1 MGSFRR
7 AWVLAAV
14 LMLNIVLAI
23 LLTPLG
29 FESRPPATL
38 RPAGYLAI
46 GAVFAGLA
54 LDLAALALIFLRRI
68 GWASRLAIAGS
79 VLFLFPNVVDQTG
92 VFFSVPI
99 PPAVRMLEYMFI
111 FVLLVT
117 LLLASTMQRA
127 GDYASG

>member
-1 MGSFRR
+1 MIPFRQE
-7 AWVLAAV
+7 WVFVAV

-29 FESRPPATL
+29 FESRPTAAL

-54 LDLAALALIFLRRI
+54 LDLAALALVFLKRI
-68 GWASRLAIAGS
+68 AWASRLAIAGS
-79 VLFLFPNVVDQTG
+79 FLFLFPNVVDQTG

-99 PPAVRMLEYMFI
+99 PPAVKKLEYLFI
-111 FVLLVT
+111 AVLVGT
-117 LLLASTMQRA
+117 LLFAWAMQRER
-127 GDYASG
+127 DNASG